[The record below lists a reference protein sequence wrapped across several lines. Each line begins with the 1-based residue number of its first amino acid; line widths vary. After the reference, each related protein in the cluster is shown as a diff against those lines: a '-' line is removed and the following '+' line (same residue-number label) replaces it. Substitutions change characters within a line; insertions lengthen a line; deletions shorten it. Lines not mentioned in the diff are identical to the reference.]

1 MPAMHHT
8 NSRSIY
14 GTFTDIDTSYVADHP
29 RHTQAEDLRGDRSR
43 YRNRS
48 AHCGAAEGLPIW
60 EALCTM
66 QVRPRFHGS
75 HRRAATRV
83 RIRTCVLAS
92 IAYAVSPGFVAVL
105 LRLNGYPR

>member
-1 MPAMHHT
+1 MLSRILYNITIIIGCTMPAMHHT

-48 AHCGAAEGLPIW
+48 AHCGA
-60 EALCTM
+60 
-66 QVRPRFHGS
+66 